1 MGFLSKIFKPV
12 SKVLDKIIPNEAKPF
27 LPYAAAFA
35 PMVLGPG
42 IMGSSMLQRGL
53 TSGALNLG
61 AQLAQEESEGDF
73 NPLSVL
79 MAGGIGALSAPGAGN
94 QIRGGNVL
102 NEFGVDGVTGAESI
116 KEGLMG
122 KGQQYLGK
130 TADFLSASPNSGGV
144 FDIVGPGGTEV
155 GLNMATAKALAIP
168 LGQGAMDSAYAD
180 AMRAEKDFEDSQG
193 GGSGYGEGNQ
203 NRGLAVRRAMERGG
217 HEEQTIQDML
227 ESLGYEDPDP
237 QPLASGG
244 RVGYSLGNLVRGSGI
259 AQPMSAS
266 MNAGDPRSTGGG
278 SGSGIGGMVAN
289 MIGNNPQLFSTLGR
303 SENVSIPNNDID
315 FIDENQNGIDDRQEK
330 AYGGRIGFA
339 GGGMDY
345 MPTEPRMMGNPA
357 VMEMIEAG
365 DDMKENRIMNPNVE
379 DVADYSIEF
388 KEKTNE
394 PNFGGIKEAI
404 KNVDIKE
411 EKEQLDDM
419 GDLMA
424 YEPGVPT
431 TGDLYDINNPDY
443 EGINK
448 KVIIEFIEEGI
459 PLGYTS
465 PEEYFDDF
473 YGIGSLKKNKPKKT
487 MTAKDGGIMNGY
499 NMGGSV
505 LPQGMEMDYR
515 GGGFIPMGSKERA
528 DDVPA
533 RVSKNEF
540 VMTADAV
547 KAAGGGR
554 VNEGAR
560 KMYNLMNNLEAR
572 A

>member
-102 NEFGVDGVTGAESI
+102 DEFGVDGVTGAESI

-227 ESLGYEDPDP
+227 ESLGYADPDP

-339 GGGMDY
+339 GGGMDASK
-345 MPTEPRMMGNPA
+345 P
-357 VMEMIEAG
+357 
-365 DDMKENRIMNPNVE
+365 D
-379 DVADYSIEF
+379 
-388 KEKTNE
+388 
-394 PNFGGIKEAI
+394 FGGIPRAI
-404 KNVDIKE
+404 KNVKTSKIEDVSEIVELNDLSKLDGFAEMLATIDKSDPKYNSIRQMAISEAEMVGEKYQISPVDLVGYLDTKTDMISEKTTDDGKKEVLMESIK
-411 EKEQLDDM
+411 
-419 GDLMA
+419 
-424 YEPGVPT
+424 
-431 TGDLYDINNPDY
+431 N
-443 EGINK
+443 
-448 KVIIEFIEEGI
+448 
-459 PLGYTS
+459 TS
-465 PEEYFDDF
+465 FGF
-473 YGIGSLKKNKPKKT
+473 
-487 MTAKDGGIMNGY
+487 ADGGVT
-499 NMGGSV
+499 SV
-505 LPQGMEMDYR
+505 LPEGMEMDYR

-547 KAAGGGR
+547 KAAGGGS

-560 KMYNLMNNLEAR
+560 RMYNLMNNLEAR
-572 A
+572 T